1 MLVFPAVVVIIAVA
15 FVAVAVNTFG
25 HAAFSVVVN
34 AVAVVDIAVAVAIYK
49 IDTNL
54 QRVHVAD

>member
-34 AVAVVDIAVAVAIYK
+34 AVAVNIYK